1 MGRTWYLAAGNC
13 SKYLFIR
20 SNGYRDEGVEPVEP
34 VEPAQTPNTGKHLPI
49 GPWERTDR
57 RTRDI
62 LSPLRPGSRRTR
74 VPGYRGTA
82 VPGSDKIE

>member
-49 GPWERTDR
+49 GREPIDR
-57 RTRDI
+57 LGI
-62 LSPLRPGSRRTR
+62 KSPLRPALQGSRRTR
-74 VPGYRGTA
+74 DTGT
-82 VPGSDKIE
+82 GQ